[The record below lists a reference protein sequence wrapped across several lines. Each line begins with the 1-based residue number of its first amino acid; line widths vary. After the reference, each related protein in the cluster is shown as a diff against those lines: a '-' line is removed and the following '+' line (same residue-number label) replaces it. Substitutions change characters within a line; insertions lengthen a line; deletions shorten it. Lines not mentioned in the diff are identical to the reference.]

1 MRTAGTFEEWSP
13 LKIIHNILLREKV
26 LYNCLLGLLAYC
38 NDNGQNESQLLT
50 NYQVTN

>member
-1 MRTAGTFEEWSP
+1 MRAAGTFEAKSP

-26 LYNCLLGLLAYC
+26 LYNLLPDLLAYH

-50 NYQVTN
+50 NCRATN